1 MRRKGQGKTMA
12 KTNVLP
18 NNLEAE
24 QALLGCL
31 LIDVDTQTDVLDKL
45 TEDDFYQESH
55 RLIIGAMKAVF
66 NARKPV
72 DLVTL
77 ADELENEKCLD
88 KAGGITYITDLA
100 KITPSAANYKS
111 YLEIVK
117 RDSVN
122 RRLIRAS
129 QKIIENAMEGADSA
143 DSVAYAEKLVFDI
156 SKKMDT
162 STLVDMREDDSYD
175 RVLNKFE
182 VISTDKNA
190 LRGINTGFTK
200 LDKITNG
207 LQKSDFIVLA
217 ARPGVGKTTIGMNII
232 EHAALVDNRV
242 CAVFSLEMP
251 RIQLAQRLLCSYA
264 RVSMSKALSGELSQ
278 SDWKKL
284 WKASSDLKKAKIY
297 IDDSSKITPA
307 EILSKCRRLKSRKEG
322 LDIIMID
329 YIQLMGSGERRSEE
343 NRQQEIATITRNLK
357 IMAKELDVPVLALS
371 QLRRISSKEEPQLS
385 DLRESGAI
393 EQDADMVMFIHRPDV
408 AATPE
413 EIKSGKIIKD
423 AADLIIAKHRNGEL
437 GRVKLRFRGDQVR
450 YVNPPPGFLPDE
462 PGEGELRETEE
473 NDEEDRYDASY
484 DDDSQNGYGDPYDD
498 ALAASPA
505 RPAMKRLP
513 TKRRISDAYGNIA
526 ARERL
531 ARACKRVAF
540 GRRVGCV
547 SDRNGLR
554 SRRGRPF
561 RRGSGEHIPCKRATF
576 R

>member
-1 MRRKGQGKTMA
+1 MP

-31 LIDVDTQTDVLDKL
+31 LIDNEIQTDILDKL

-55 RLIIGAMKAVF
+55 KLIIRAMRTVF

-72 DLVTL
+72 DIVTL
-77 ADELENEKCLD
+77 ADELDNNKELE
-88 KAGGITYITDLA
+88 KAGGLSYITDLA
-100 KITPSAANYKS
+100 TIMPSTANFRS

-117 RDSVN
+117 RDSIH

-129 QKIIENAMEGADSA
+129 NKIIETSLEGSDADK
-143 DSVAYAEKLVFDI
+143 SVAYAEQLVFDI
-156 SKKMDT
+156 SKKLDT
-162 STLVDMREDDSYD
+162 SALVDMREDDSYD

-190 LRGINTGFTK
+190 LRGVNTGFTR

-232 EHAALVDNRV
+232 EHAALVDGRV

-264 RVSMSKALSGELSQ
+264 RVSMSKALAGELSQ
-278 SDWKKL
+278 NDWKKL
-284 WKASSDLKKAKIY
+284 WKASAELKKAKIY

-307 EILSKCRRLKSRKEG
+307 EILSKCRRLKARKEG

-329 YIQLMGSGERRSEE
+329 YIQLMGSGEKRTEE
-343 NRQQEIATITRNLK
+343 NRQQEIANITRNLK
-357 IMAKELDVPVLALS
+357 IMAKELNVPVLALS

-393 EQDADMVMFIHRPDV
+393 EQDADMVMFIHRPEV
-408 AATPE
+408 GASPE
-413 EIKSGKIIKD
+413 EIKSGKIVKD
-423 AADLIIAKHRNGEL
+423 AAELIIAKHRNGEL
-437 GRVKLRFRGDQVR
+437 GRVKLRFKGDQVR
-450 YVNPPPGFLPDE
+450 YVNPPPESLPDDPMEGREEYSEDDYDSAMHSFDAPDDE
-462 PGEGELRETEE
+462 PPEE
-473 NDEEDRYDASY
+473 EE
-484 DDDSQNGYGDPYDD
+484 
-498 ALAASPA
+498 
-505 RPAMKRLP
+505 
-513 TKRRISDAYGNIA
+513 
-526 ARERL
+526 
-531 ARACKRVAF
+531 
-540 GRRVGCV
+540 
-547 SDRNGLR
+547 
-554 SRRGRPF
+554 
-561 RRGSGEHIPCKRATF
+561 
-576 R
+576 

>member
-1 MRRKGQGKTMA
+1 M
-12 KTNVLP
+12 
-18 NNLEAE
+18 
-24 QALLGCL
+24 LGCL

-77 ADELENEKCLD
+77 ADELENEKSLE

-100 KITPSAANYKS
+100 KITPSVANYKS

-117 RDSVN
+117 RDSIN

-129 QKIIENAMEGADSA
+129 QKIIENSMEGADSA

-217 ARPGVGKTTIGMNII
+217 ARPGVGKTTIGMNIV
-232 EHAALVDNRV
+232 EHAALVENKV

-251 RIQLAQRLLCSYA
+251 RVQLAQRLLCSYA
-264 RVSMSKALSGELSQ
+264 RVSMSKALAGELSQ

-284 WKASSDLKKAKIY
+284 WKASSELKKAKIY

-307 EILSKCRRLKSRKEG
+307 EILSKCRRLKTRKEG
-322 LDIIMID
+322 LDLIMID
-329 YIQLMGSGERRSEE
+329 YIQLMESGDRKNRSEE
-343 NRQQEIATITRNLK
+343 NRQQEVATITRNLK

-413 EIKSGKIIKD
+413 EIKSGKVVKD

-462 PGEGELRETEE
+462 PGEPGDGGCAEREAYDDEDRFE
-473 NDEEDRYDASY
+473 AAYDEALDEFAAGPSDDEIPPPPDDEEEA
-484 DDDSQNGYGDPYDD
+484 
-498 ALAASPA
+498 
-505 RPAMKRLP
+505 
-513 TKRRISDAYGNIA
+513 
-526 ARERL
+526 
-531 ARACKRVAF
+531 
-540 GRRVGCV
+540 
-547 SDRNGLR
+547 
-554 SRRGRPF
+554 
-561 RRGSGEHIPCKRATF
+561 
-576 R
+576 